1 MVGYRKT
8 LTKAGVIGLIS
19 STVTSFIPYQ
29 FCMCGLGFGIPLA
42 VVYPHRG
49 SRWIVEVYSRG
60 ETSWFLNLKNVL
72 INIVI
77 WIGLTLIILA
87 LRRGIKNRAEGS
99 FNP

>member
-1 MVGYRKT
+1 MAGYRKT
-8 LTKAGVIGLIS
+8 LTKAGVFGLIL
-19 STVTSFIPYQ
+19 STVTSFIPHQ

-60 ETSWFLNLKNVL
+60 ETSWFLDFKNVL
-72 INIVI
+72 TNIVI

-87 LRRGIKNRAEGS
+87 LRRVIINRTERS
-99 FNP
+99 SNP